1 MSCGH
6 LRLLE
11 GGTIVN
17 ATVINPSVTGGTFAA
32 PALSNPA
39 IDGSVTVD
47 AQAAGDLAN
56 AVAPHLPAPA
66 LDRAAVAAV
75 FKDATNALP
84 LIPDTAVV
92 TKEDLEAENAL
103 LRAEMAALKLT
114 AAEIAGVFNNRD
126 GNPLSPGTVL
136 LSRSEVRN
144 LVETAKAEAV
154 AAIPDA
160 DAIAGVFTNKDG
172 NALSPGTQLLSMAD
186 TIDQIKLAICDGCGG
201 GGGTISSLQ
210 WDASSRTL
218 TVTTDDGSGTTETKT
233 ITLTGLVTAGDT
245 YAGNMVQTSVT
256 KLPLKIIG
264 GITKVLGT
272 PGAWLRVSVGGT
284 QGVIPWFAV

>member
-1 MSCGH
+1 

-210 WDASSRTL
+210 WDAASRTL